1 MITVIG
7 SAEFTVFNVDFFS
20 NVFFKRMFLSTL
32 IVTTQSSSRE
42 LTKPFYH
49 ILVAFYNMSKG
60 IRLKACIVLGILGRV
75 LCKGELHVVSEF
87 LSQSATCYRRKSLV
101 LISSIHTACR
111 IVLFNSADF

>member
-20 NVFFKRMFLSTL
+20 NIFFKRMFLSTL
-32 IVTTQSSSRE
+32 IVTTSSSRE
-42 LTKPFYH
+42 LTKPFHH

-60 IRLKACIVLGILGRV
+60 IRLKACILLGILGLV
-75 LCKGELHVVSEF
+75 LCKGELQEF
-87 LSQSATCYRRKSLV
+87 LSQSATCYRRKSFV